1 MGKKT
6 NRHGLIWKAVE
17 RIQCAPDEKI
27 RRDKP
32 GRILENEHDHRDILN
47 AFRL

>member
-6 NRHGLIWKAVE
+6 NRHGLIWSQVE
-17 RIQCAPDEKI
+17 KIQCAPDEKV
-27 RRDKP
+27 RREKSERVDNHHP
-32 GRILENEHDHRDILN
+32 DLLN